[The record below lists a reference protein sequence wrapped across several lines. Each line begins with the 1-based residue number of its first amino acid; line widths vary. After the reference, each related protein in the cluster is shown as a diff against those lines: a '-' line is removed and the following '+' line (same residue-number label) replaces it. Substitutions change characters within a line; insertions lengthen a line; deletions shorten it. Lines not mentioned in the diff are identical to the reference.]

1 MKSNIAI
8 HIPQPCHEDWQQM
21 PPVNNGR
28 FCQSCAKQVVDFSVM
43 TDQQVLNYLST
54 AAGRVCGRFADD
66 QLQRPLQPVQQEKK
80 KIWWAA
86 AALPLLMVFGRAAAQ
101 KTKAQQETV
110 VVIPTPR
117 AAMALGLFSPRI
129 TPAPTVGDTVIS
141 TGTHIS
147 GRVVTATGQA
157 VPFASIHVA
166 NYPVSAMV
174 DSAGYFTL
182 QLHGKSDSISLEA
195 SAIGYADTSVL
206 LANNSTNGITIIMK
220 EAVNKLPDVVVK
232 SYNTECLRGFA
243 GGLSIVRTYTFRQRT
258 DTLLRKIFKAPAF
271 NIYPNPAQKGQAI
284 TIDTKKQGEYSIQ
297 IFDNSGKLL
306 QAREFDAME
315 GGTLTQVTIPSSA
328 AAGVYFIRL
337 VDEQTKKQYSNKLVV
352 F

>member
-1 MKSNIAI
+1 M
-8 HIPQPCHEDWQQM
+8 
-21 PPVNNGR
+21 
-28 FCQSCAKQVVDFSVM
+28 M
-43 TDQQVLNYLST
+43 TDQQVLNYLSN

-66 QLQRPLQPVQQEKK
+66 QLQRPLQPAPKEKK

-101 KTKAQQETV
+101 KKKAPKENV
-110 VVIPTPR
+110 VVIPTTR
-117 AAMALGLFSPRI
+117 AARTLGLFSPRI

-141 TGTHIS
+141 TSTHIS

-182 QLHGKSDSISLEA
+182 QLHAKSDSISLEA
-195 SAIGYADTSVL
+195 TAIGYADARVQVAT
-206 LANNSTNGITIIMK
+206 NTTNGITIILK

-232 SYNTECLRGFA
+232 SNNTECLRGFA
-243 GGLSIVRTYTFRQRT
+243 GGLSIVRTYSFRQRT
-258 DTLLRKIFKAPAF
+258 DTLVRKIFKAPAF
-271 NIYPNPAQKGQAI
+271 NVYPNPAQRGQAI

-297 IFDNSGKLL
+297 LFNNSGKLL
-306 QAREFDAME
+306 QVQAFDAVE
-315 GGTLTQVTIPSSA
+315 GATLTQISIPSST